1 MADNSVWPWQ
11 HARARHAASQG
22 KQAVNGRLNVNLV
35 KLLTGD
41 GATRFDLT

>member
-1 MADNSVWPWQ
+1 MIHWHYPV
-11 HARARHAASQG
+11 
-22 KQAVNGRLNVNLV
+22 VVGRLNVNLV